1 MIAQV
6 IERDAIQISPD
17 ILRVG
22 NLPVAKLFER
32 GDGGVLQDVGRHIRV
47 MNAPQNQGAQARIVA
62 IDCRE
67 MRYRIR

>member
-1 MIAQV
+1 
-6 IERDAIQISPD
+6 
-17 ILRVG
+17 VG
-22 NLPVAKLFER
+22 NLAVAKLFER
-32 GDGGVLQDVGRHIRV
+32 GDGGVLQDVCRHLGV